1 MPNNTLLLSEV
12 LNIVA
17 RAKTKAKKV
26 AILREHNTEAL
37 RMIIKSSFDPKIQW
51 DLPPGEVPFIAN
63 DAPAGTEHTSLLFA
77 SKKLWHFV
85 KGADPET
92 NRLHKEK
99 MFLGLLESL
108 HEKDAEVMIGIKDK
122 KINNMYKG
130 LTASMVKEAFNWS
143 DEFMQQTN
151 KSILNELLT

>member
-77 SKKLWHFV
+77 SKKLWHFI

>member
-1 MPNNTLLLSEV
+1 
-12 LNIVA
+12 
-17 RAKTKAKKV
+17 
-26 AILREHNTEAL
+26 
-37 RMIIKSSFDPKIQW
+37 
-51 DLPPGEVPFIAN
+51 
-63 DAPAGTEHTSLLFA
+63 
-77 SKKLWHFV
+77 
-85 KGADPET
+85 
-92 NRLHKEK
+92 